1 MIDQEKYISQG
12 NEREYASELDYFNAR
27 FYDADLGR
35 FNGVDPLASQ
45 FPSQSPFMSMDGN
58 PVMKVDPTGLF
69 ADDIYYNHGRE
80 VARIENDKPD
90 RYFYVNKAENGG
102 WTVEREFF
110 KQGDDYFTDIRFS
123 RATKGIFDD
132 RTYDAQFWD
141 NYKQFINYGLNMVEM
156 TLLATTFNI
165 GGGQKWQNRK

>member
-90 RYFYVNKAENGG
+90 RYFYVNKAEMVDGLLKESFLNKEMIILRISDL
-102 WTVEREFF
+102 VEQLKEFLMIVHMMPNF
-110 KQGDDYFTDIRFS
+110 
-123 RATKGIFDD
+123 GII
-132 RTYDAQFWD
+132 
-141 NYKQFINYGLNMVEM
+141 INNSLIMV
-156 TLLATTFNI
+156 
-165 GGGQKWQNRK
+165 